1 MNNVRAVELKGY
13 VIYNFFYWI
22 FALGGLVDWL
32 SFVCFINFRKRNKM
46 PRSVVVQAIIYD
58 QDGRLLL
65 QYRDNVAGIREANIW
80 GFFGCGVEE
89 GETLTATLGR
99 EFQEQ
104 LSCEVGE
111 IEKELFRCDRC
122 SNGVLNVFFSVRF
135 TASNDDFFLMER
147 KGFAWFSLWEL
158 VGLPLS
164 SLVYENMP
172 YLLRI
177 TSKADFSADSRLE
190 QAILK
195 HGKLCKKNERVFYAQ
210 ETPVVLGVQIIMLMK
225 GLAEFKGQPVFR
237 VCLHESADEGIH
249 EMLMVHTRPA
259 HTGPHKQDKTSLS
272 YHMLDGVADISL
284 YDDTGVCDRT
294 IRLDSNDNF
303 GGRFVRLKANVFRSL
318 QTRSQYSVFLEVAS
332 GPFADDETVWMNK

>member
-1 MNNVRAVELKGY
+1 MSK
-13 VIYNFFYWI
+13 
-22 FALGGLVDWL
+22 
-32 SFVCFINFRKRNKM
+32 
-46 PRSVVVQAIIYD
+46 SVVVQAIIYD
-58 QDGRLLL
+58 QDGRFLL
-65 QYRDNVAGIREANIW
+65 QHRDNVAGIRETNTW
-80 GFFGCGVEE
+80 GFFECGAEE
-89 GETLTATLGR
+89 NEALAVTLER

-104 LSCEVGE
+104 LSCKVGK
-111 IEKELFRCDRC
+111 IEKELFRYDRC
-122 SNGVLNVFFSVRF
+122 SNEVLDVFFSVRF
-135 TASNDDFFLMER
+135 TASNDDLILMER

-164 SLVYENMP
+164 SLVYENMS

-210 ETPVVLGVQIIMLMK
+210 ETPVVLGVQLIMLMK

-237 VCLHESADEGIH
+237 VCMHENTDEDIH
-249 EMLMVHTRPA
+249 EMLMVHTRPV
-259 HTGPHKQDKTSLS
+259 HMGPLKQDKTSLS

-284 YDDTGVCDRT
+284 YDDTGVCGRT

-303 GGRFVRLKANVFRSL
+303 SGRFVRLKANVFRSI
-318 QTRSQYSVFLEVAS
+318 QTISQYSVFLEVAS
-332 GPFADDETVWMNK
+332 GPFADDETVWMSK